1 MSRWHI
7 SETKQLIEQRHGSNQ
22 LLLARHCLRSV
33 NERLRHARYHYQEA
47 KRNLKEHIDDQL
59 SCQSIHALTWAT
71 KAETRDELDDCLM
84 KVEAHMI
91 ACAQAIHSIADNLA
105 HVVYY
110 ALGLNLPPH
119 SIKVKSVTIRRIAQV
134 LSEKETP
141 FTAIA
146 RPLQALLLEQSFATV
161 DAMVNVTKHRGLSE
175 SRLSIEPP
183 DRETP
188 YAMEFGAFSYDGK
201 EFPARE
207 IEDVLAPAYAAAS
220 RAVIDTGNALNTALA

>member
-7 SETKQLIEQRHGSNQ
+7 SETKRLIEQRHGNNQ
-22 LLLARHCLRSV
+22 LQLAQHCLRSV

-47 KRNLKEHIDDQL
+47 KHILKERIDDRL
-59 SCQSIHALTWAT
+59 ACHSIHALTWAT
-71 KAETRDELDDCLM
+71 KAESRDALDDCLM

-105 HVVYY
+105 YVVYY

-119 SIKVKSVTIRRIAQV
+119 SIKVNAVTIRRIAQV
-134 LSEKETP
+134 LSEKEAP

-146 RPLQALLLEQSFATV
+146 SPLQALLSEQSFATV
-161 DAMVNVTKHRGLSE
+161 DAMVNVTKHRGFSE

-183 DRETP
+183 DRQTP
-188 YAMEFGAFSYDGK
+188 YAMEFGAFSYDDK

-207 IEDVLAPAYAAAS
+207 IEDILAPAYAAAS
-220 RAVIDTGNALNTALA
+220 RAVIDTGNALNATLA